1 MRAVVQRVSNASVE
15 VDGAVIG
22 QIGDGLLVYLGV
34 HPDDGQT
41 DIDYIVDKVRHL
53 RIFADADNKL
63 NLDVG
68 QVGGA
73 VLVVSAFTTQADA
86 RKGRRPSFDGAAA
99 GDFADDCYRRV
110 CDALASSGIT
120 VARGVFG
127 AMMNVDSVNA
137 GPVCILLDSTRTF

>member
-1 MRAVVQRVSNASVE
+1 MRAVVQRVSEAIVE
-15 VDGAVIG
+15 VDAEVVG

-34 HPDDGQT
+34 HPDDGPA

-53 RIFADADNKL
+53 RIFADAENKL

-68 QVGGA
+68 QVGGS

-86 RKGRRPSFDGAAA
+86 RKGRRPSFDGAAS

-110 CDALASSGIT
+110 CDALDESGVT

-127 AMMNVDSVNA
+127 AMMNVRSINA
-137 GPVCILLDSTRTF
+137 GPICVLLDSTRTF

>member
-1 MRAVVQRVSNASVE
+1 MRAVVQRVYEASVE
-15 VDGAVIG
+15 VNADVVG

-34 HPDDGQT
+34 HPDDGQA
-41 DIDYIVDKVRHL
+41 DIDYIVDKVRRL
-53 RIFADADNKL
+53 RIFADHDNKL

-86 RKGRRPSFDGAAA
+86 RKGRRPSFDGAAS
-99 GDFADDCYRRV
+99 GDFADDCYKRL
-110 CDALASSGIT
+110 CDALVETGIT

-127 AMMNVDSVNA
+127 AMMHVHSINA
-137 GPVCILLDSTRTF
+137 GPVCVLLDSTRTF